1 MWYYLKFSVA
11 FFLLCF
17 FVLPFFNIEDPFR
30 TIALKYFYQES
41 DARIVEHICKPDR
54 TYWYE
59 YQAHEIQY
67 RQRYDGYV
75 EELDNRIAPDRR
87 CMGIL
92 NESVPIKIKY
102 FPYFSYWSEPVES
115 IQSKPIIVLM
125 YILVKIGAIFILLW
139 TFLRRWSHYR
149 FHYLWSELFGQI

>member
-1 MWYYLKFSVA
+1 MWYYLKFSLA

-17 FVLPFFNIEDPFR
+17 FILPLFNIEDPFR
-30 TIALKYFYQES
+30 TIVLKYFYKES
-41 DARIVEHICKPDR
+41 DALIVEHICAPDR

-59 YQAHEIQY
+59 YQAHATQY

-75 EELDNRIAPDRR
+75 EELDNRISPELR
-87 CMGIL
+87 CKGVL
-92 NESVPIKIKY
+92 KDGVPIKIKY
-102 FPYFSYWSEPVES
+102 FPYFSYWSEPLES

-139 TFLRRWSHYR
+139 TFLRK
-149 FHYLWSELFGQI
+149 